1 MKENDI
7 RPDELVTKQQE
18 CLKQD
23 IEWLLT
29 HKHEFEVVTCPACNS
44 NKRRAKFNKN
54 GIEYFDCLDCETF
67 YVSPRPPLDVI
78 HNFYRQSKNYEF
90 WNNYIFPA
98 SEDKRREKIFKPRVE
113 KVIEFCKKYNLNN
126 NSIIE
131 IGSGFGTFCEEMKS
145 RNYFNEVVA
154 VEPTPSL
161 AESCRKRGIK
171 TIELPVEKITVKN
184 KYDVLVSFE
193 VIEHLHSPSNFVND
207 IRKLLTD
214 SGVVILSCPNGK
226 GFEIEQLREKSSSVD
241 HEHLNYFNPN
251 SLKTLLEK
259 SGFEILETQTP
270 GKLDAELVRKKIVA
284 GEISIEQDSYLN
296 KVLIGEWESLGGEFQ
311 KFLAKTN
318 QSSHMV
324 IVAKKVD

>member
-226 GFEIEQLREKSSSVD
+226 GF
-241 HEHLNYFNPN
+241 
-251 SLKTLLEK
+251 T
-259 SGFEILETQTP
+259 
-270 GKLDAELVRKKIVA
+270 
-284 GEISIEQDSYLN
+284 
-296 KVLIGEWESLGGEFQ
+296 
-311 KFLAKTN
+311 
-318 QSSHMV
+318 
-324 IVAKKVD
+324 